1 MKIRANSINL
11 ATLSLI
17 LLGANS
23 AFAQDGKWAM
33 RGLPSYFSTASGER
47 SVTSVLP
54 PPTGQETTSQGIE
67 DAFGFGFSLEYLL
80 GERIGFEV
88 AAFLSDHDTE
98 MTLVN
103 DLGTFTATDSTG
115 FRTFSL
121 GANYHFKSEGRVRWS
136 LGGFVPWI
144 YVDPTDHVF
153 PGLSRTEHRYYDQD
167 YGIGVKG
174 AMDWSFAAD
183 SPWSLVI
190 EGRYMALLIM
200 ESETVGDVDVDPLVL
215 SIGIG
220 YRF

>member
-1 MKIRANSINL
+1 MWRQRI
-11 ATLSLI
+11 
-17 LLGANS
+17 
-23 AFAQDGKWAM
+23 
-33 RGLPSYFSTASGER
+33 
-47 SVTSVLP
+47 
-54 PPTGQETTSQGIE
+54 GIE
-67 DAFGFGFSLEYLL
+67 M
-80 GERIGFEV
+80 
-88 AAFLSDHDTE
+88 AAFVSSHDSGMVLS
-98 MTLVN
+98 N
-103 DLGTFTATDSTG
+103 DLGTFAATDSTS

-121 GANYHFKSEGRVRWS
+121 GANYHFNSEGRARWS

-174 AMDWSFAAD
+174 GMDWSFAAD
-183 SPWSLVI
+183 SPWTLTI

-215 SIGIG
+215 SIGLG